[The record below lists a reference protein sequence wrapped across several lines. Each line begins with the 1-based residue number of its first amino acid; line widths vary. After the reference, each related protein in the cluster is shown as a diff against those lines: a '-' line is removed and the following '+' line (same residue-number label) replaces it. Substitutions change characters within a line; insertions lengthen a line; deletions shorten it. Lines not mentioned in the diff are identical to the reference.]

1 MSSPWDNAPPAN
13 ETEAQKTAREKRE
26 LDALATSEAIDE
38 EIKRQRANLKKEK
51 GVIRVLLLGQAHSG
65 KSTTLKNF
73 RLKYAPADWERER
86 RSWKAVVQLNL
97 IRNVL
102 SILFAVQAEMNSE
115 LVSEYP
121 SSSSS
126 PIIRFTD
133 KHQLLVMRLA
143 PLRQTEADLQRRLG
157 AGAEEFRLKSPSQH
171 SPLDAESPFGH
182 SDAHTEWA
190 VRSWQ
195 DALESVAPK
204 NQQPLFDSASEAISN
219 LQQDIK
225 ALWEDETVKL
235 VVAKYRV
242 FSQDSSGF
250 FMPDVDRIAT
260 RSYEPID
267 DDILKARLR
276 TVGVQEHRLGFTR
289 SSDTASTR
297 SSKGPVHA
305 EWMLY
310 DVGGCRTQRS
320 AWIPYFENIHAIIFL
335 APVSCFDE
343 RLEEDPRIN
352 RLQDSLFLWDTV
364 CASPLL
370 LKTTFILFLNKC
382 DLLRKKMKTGVRV
395 KDYLTS
401 YGDRP
406 NDAKTF
412 VKYLQIKFR
421 DKLYHTQEPINRN
434 FYSFLTSVV
443 DAKATSATLTSVQ
456 DGIFREHLSE
466 SNFL

>member
-1 MSSPWDNAPPAN
+1 MCTD
-13 ETEAQKTAREKRE
+13 
-26 LDALATSEAIDE
+26 
-38 EIKRQRANLKKEK
+38 
-51 GVIRVLLLGQAHSG
+51 
-65 KSTTLKNF
+65 F

-242 FSQDSSGF
+242 FSQDSSGLSVSF
-250 FMPDVDRIAT
+250 RVLITLILIIHGLVWPGLSFMPDVDRIAT

-297 SSKGPVHA
+297 SSS
-305 EWMLY
+305 
-310 DVGGCRTQRS
+310 Q
-320 AWIPYFENIHAIIFL
+320 
-335 APVSCFDE
+335 
-343 RLEEDPRIN
+343 
-352 RLQDSLFLWDTV
+352 
-364 CASPLL
+364 
-370 LKTTFILFLNKC
+370 
-382 DLLRKKMKTGVRV
+382 
-395 KDYLTS
+395 
-401 YGDRP
+401 
-406 NDAKTF
+406 
-412 VKYLQIKFR
+412 
-421 DKLYHTQEPINRN
+421 
-434 FYSFLTSVV
+434 
-443 DAKATSATLTSVQ
+443 
-456 DGIFREHLSE
+456 
-466 SNFL
+466 